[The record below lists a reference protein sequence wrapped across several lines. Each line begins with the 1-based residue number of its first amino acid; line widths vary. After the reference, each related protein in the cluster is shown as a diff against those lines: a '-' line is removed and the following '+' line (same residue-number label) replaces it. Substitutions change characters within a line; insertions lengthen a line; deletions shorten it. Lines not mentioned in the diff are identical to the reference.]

1 MSKDNVFKPGST
13 KNVEVYSFKDSYI
26 KNVIEELLP
35 FIFDHALKLDKN
47 TVLQIKLDI
56 LHNDELQGE
65 LRTLK
70 ELFEASYGPTGR

>member
-47 TVLQIKLDI
+47 TVL
-56 LHNDELQGE
+56 
-65 LRTLK
+65 
-70 ELFEASYGPTGR
+70 